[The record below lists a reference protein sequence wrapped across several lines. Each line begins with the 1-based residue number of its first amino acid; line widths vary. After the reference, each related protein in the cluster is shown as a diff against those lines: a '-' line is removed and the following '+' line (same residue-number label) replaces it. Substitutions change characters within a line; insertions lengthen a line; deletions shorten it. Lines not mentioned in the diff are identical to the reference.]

1 MISYT
6 SPKTAPWP
14 TYCNSMPGVLCICT
28 RHRLCLGSMP
38 ADYGRDA
45 RTVHAYSDGPVHPWG
60 DVCPPDYRA
69 SPTGSNTDAI
79 LVSPSDILAGMDT
92 LGSQASLSWYHRPA
106 NLANESEAQ
115 YPSLAPSRA
124 YSSARPGPSCTS
136 LAEDIQNPPIE
147 TYQHVPVE
155 W

>member
-14 TYCNSMPGVLCICT
+14 TYRNSMLGVLCVCT
-28 RHRLCLGSMP
+28 RHKLCLGSMP
-38 ADYGRDA
+38 AGYGQDA
-45 RTVHAYSDGPVHPWG
+45 RTLYAYSDGPEHPWG
-60 DVCPPDYRA
+60 DVRRPDYRA
-69 SPTGSNTDAI
+69 SPTGLNADAI
-79 LVSPSDILAGMDT
+79 LVSLSNILAGMDT
-92 LGSQASLSWYHRPA
+92 LGSQASLSCYHRST
-106 NLANESEAQ
+106 NLADESEAQ

-136 LAEDIQNPPIE
+136 LAEDNQSPPIE